1 MPRESTF
8 ASARARAT
16 GPGRLAL
23 AASATLGLLLATSD
37 PAAAQAVERALYVS
51 VIDDK
56 GAPVTSV
63 QPDDLDVRED
73 GVRREVLRVVPASE
87 PMQIALLVDN
97 SQAATDDIS
106 NLRRAVEAFV
116 AAVAPA
122 HQVALVTLG
131 DRPTIMTEATGD
143 PAALKQGVGRLFAQP
158 GSGTYLL
165 DALVEAA
172 AGFKKREPARPVI
185 VSVTI
190 DAVEFSNANYL
201 QALDALKGSYASYDA
216 LVLLRPTSAGTDTEE
231 RRNRAIVLDR
241 GTHENGGARR
251 DLLTSMSLED
261 ALTSLA
267 RELLNRVKVVYARPP
282 SLIPPD
288 RVTVAAVRQG
298 WTARG
303 VPARPERER

>member
-1 MPRESTF
+1 MPRESTS

-241 GTHENGGARR
+241 GTTENGGARR

-267 RELLNRVKVVYARPP
+267 RELLSRMKVVYARPV
-282 SLIPPD
+282 SLIPPE
-288 RVTVAAVRQG
+288 RVTVAAVREG

-303 VPARPERER
+303 VPARPEEGR

>member
-1 MPRESTF
+1 MPRQSTSV
-8 ASARARAT
+8 SARLRSGSPA
-16 GPGRLAL
+16 RLAP
-23 AASATLGLLLATSD
+23 AAGAALGLLFATSS
-37 PAAAQAVERALYVS
+37 PAPGQAVERALYVS
-51 VIDDK
+51 VTDGK

-63 QPDDLDVRED
+63 RPDDLDVRED

-97 SQAATDDIS
+97 SQAATQDIS
-106 NLRRAVEAFV
+106 NLREGLEAFV

-131 DRPTIMTEATGD
+131 DRPTIVTEATSD
-143 PAALKQGVGRLFAQP
+143 AAVLRKGVGRLFAQP

-165 DALVEAA
+165 DALVETA

-185 VSVTI
+185 VSVTTN
-190 DAVEFSNANYL
+190 AVEFSNANYV
-201 QALDALKGSYASYDA
+201 QVLDALKGSYASYDA
-216 LVLLRPTSAGTDTEE
+216 VVILRAAGTEADTEE
-231 RRNRAIVLDR
+231 KRSRAVVLDR
-241 GTHENGGARR
+241 GTRENGGARR

-267 RELLNRVKVVYARPP
+267 RELLSRVKVVYARPV
-282 SLIPPD
+282 SLVPPE
-288 RVTVAAVRQG
+288 RVTVAAVREG

-303 VPARPERER
+303 VPARPEEGR